1 LDGVGKFC
9 KREKEGAGNST
20 ELRNGHNMPSTL
32 IENLLAA
39 WKVPRW
45 RRALIIAALSDT
57 LGFGLVL
64 FPPLQW
70 LLDAVTAG
78 LLFVVLGFRWTLL
91 AALAVEAVPVLE
103 LFPAWT
109 LVVAALAAVETRKAS
124 HGAETIGETTG
135 QSEKKETGE
144 EK

>member
-1 LDGVGKFC
+1 
-9 KREKEGAGNST
+9 
-20 ELRNGHNMPSTL
+20 MPSTL